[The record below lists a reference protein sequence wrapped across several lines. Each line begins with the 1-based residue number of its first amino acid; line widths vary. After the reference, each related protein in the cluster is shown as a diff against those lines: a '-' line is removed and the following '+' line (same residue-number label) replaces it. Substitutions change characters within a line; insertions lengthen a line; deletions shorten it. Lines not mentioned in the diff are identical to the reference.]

1 MSKCN
6 LEIIPVIIENQQK
19 NIEIGRAF
27 YRFLQEELKRLK
39 GEMKNENK

>member
-19 NIEIGRAF
+19 NIEIGRVF
-27 YRFLQEELKRLK
+27 YRFLQEELKKLK
-39 GEMKNENK
+39 GEIKNENK

>member
-19 NIEIGRAF
+19 NIEIGRVF

>member
-19 NIEIGRAF
+19 NIEIGRVF

-39 GEMKNENK
+39 GEMENENK

>member
-19 NIEIGRAF
+19 NIEIGRVF

-39 GEMKNENK
+39 GEIKNENK

>member
-1 MSKCN
+1 MGKCN

-19 NIEIGRAF
+19 NIEIGRVF

>member
-6 LEIIPVIIENQQK
+6 LEIIPVIIENQQN
-19 NIEIGRAF
+19 NIEIGRVF